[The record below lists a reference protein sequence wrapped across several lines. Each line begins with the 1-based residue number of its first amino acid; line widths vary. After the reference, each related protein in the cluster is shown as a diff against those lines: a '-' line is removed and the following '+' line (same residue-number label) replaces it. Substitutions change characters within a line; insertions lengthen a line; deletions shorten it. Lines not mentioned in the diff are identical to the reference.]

1 MSDIFDEIIKDHEY
15 HRALLQ
21 RVVETHGNSMERQN
35 VFQELK
41 LDITAHAD
49 AEEQTF
55 YAALLSK
62 PDVQDQA
69 RHSIAE
75 HKEADDLIEK
85 LAEMDFSSPGWI
97 AAAEE
102 LQHKMVHHMDEEEED
117 VFKLARQVLSEN
129 EINHLGTKFR
139 QRKQQEL
146 ASAA

>member
-1 MSDIFDEIIKDHEY
+1 MSPV
-15 HRALLQ
+15 AC
-21 RVVETHGNSMERQN
+21 G
-35 VFQELK
+35 
-41 LDITAHAD
+41 
-49 AEEQTF
+49 
-55 YAALLSK
+55 LSK

-129 EINHLGTKFR
+129 EINQLNKLTAFFLMLVSLPCISAKIGDGDVPLWER
-139 QRKQQEL
+139 CYEL
-146 ASAA
+146 VELDRNVFITRPHSCETQIQNKPESH

>member
-69 RHSIAE
+69 R
-75 HKEADDLIEK
+75 
-85 LAEMDFSSPGWI
+85 LACWGKGVEFSPGLCLNPLWKFTFQ
-97 AAAEE
+97 
-102 LQHKMVHHMDEEEED
+102 LRGPD
-117 VFKLARQVLSEN
+117 VVEPA
-129 EINHLGTKFR
+129 
-139 QRKQQEL
+139 
-146 ASAA
+146 